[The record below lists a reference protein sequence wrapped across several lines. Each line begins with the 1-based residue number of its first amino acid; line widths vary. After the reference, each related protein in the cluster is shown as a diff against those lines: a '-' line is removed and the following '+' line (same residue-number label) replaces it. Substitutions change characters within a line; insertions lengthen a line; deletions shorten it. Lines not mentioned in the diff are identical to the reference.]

1 MSMQMVNLLKRGGG
15 GKKKEA
21 VSTIFQRVKL
31 VSKDAEQMFNQN
43 KSYSWIQVTVEIN
56 VG

>member
-1 MSMQMVNLLKRGGG
+1 MSMKMVNLLKRGGG

-31 VSKDAEQMFNQN
+31 VSKDAEQMFNKN
-43 KSYSWIQVTVEIN
+43 KSYS
-56 VG
+56 